1 MSQRLNCAPTRHY
14 AKLAEIAALKEQP
27 GDWVGALRYWEM
39 AENVAR
45 LPENRLWA
53 GSRARYYGREA
64 GQGLGYAGRSVSS
77 PDLKSLKNAQKTV
90 KYHSEERWHRV
101 TASPRYGVDCGTT

>member
-1 MSQRLNCAPTRHY
+1 MSFEGVDMSQRFNPEPPRHY
-14 AKLAEIAALKEQP
+14 AELAEIAALKEQP

-77 PDLKSLKNAQKTV
+77 PDLKSLTSTLISTKNARGTV
-90 KYHSEERWHRV
+90 KEDE
-101 TASPRYGVDCGTT
+101 

>member
-1 MSQRLNCAPTRHY
+1 MSQRLNRAPARHY
-14 AKLAEIAALKEQP
+14 AELAEIAALKEQS

-53 GSRARYYGREA
+53 RSRARYCGREA

-77 PDLKSLKNAQKTV
+77 PDLKSLTSTLISPKNARGTV
-90 KYHSEERWHRV
+90 KDDE
-101 TASPRYGVDCGTT
+101 

>member
-1 MSQRLNCAPTRHY
+1 MSFEGVDMSQRFNPEPPRHY
-14 AKLAEIAALKEQP
+14 AELAEIAALKEQS
-27 GDWVGALRYWEM
+27 GDWRGASQYWRM
-39 AENVAR
+39 AEDVAR

-77 PDLKSLKNAQKTV
+77 PDLKSLTSTLISTKNARGTV
-90 KYHSEERWHRV
+90 KEDE
-101 TASPRYGVDCGTT
+101 

>member
-77 PDLKSLKNAQKTV
+77 PDLKSLTSTLISTKNARGTV
-90 KYHSEERWHRV
+90 KEDE
-101 TASPRYGVDCGTT
+101 